1 MAYPEPPQPTLDD
14 VLAAKV
20 AAAVERAMA
29 PFMERLAKPLPL
41 TYTVPEAAALV
52 GVSRS
57 TMDRWVKSGAIPVVP
72 FTEGSVRRIARVTL
86 ERFVSGEGLT
96 IVDGAA

>member
-1 MAYPEPPQPTLDD
+1 
-14 VLAAKV
+14 
-20 AAAVERAMA
+20 
-29 PFMERLAKPLPL
+29 
-41 TYTVPEAAALV
+41 
-52 GVSRS
+52 
-57 TMDRWVKSGAIPVVP
+57 MDRWVKSGAIPVVP